1 MATTLLGE
9 GLVNELFD
17 VVDGSVM
24 QHGGFGD
31 EVTFPAAFYDYFT
44 LETVN

>member
-17 VVDGSVM
+17 LVDGNVV
-24 QHGGFGD
+24 HHNGFGD
-31 EVTFPAAFYDYFT
+31 DVTFPAAFYDYFT
-44 LETVN
+44 LETIN